1 MSRRNSFALLA
12 LLLVTFA
19 IVVYWNVRTPEAS
32 GLPATLD
39 LKYQPITVENPAL
52 RLDLLEH
59 LKTVQYEGPKRNIF
73 SASVP
78 LPPAPRKI
86 VVAPPPRPAP
96 TGPPP
101 VPPLVIPAKFFGY
114 VTDAATG
121 TRRAFFSEGEDVYVV
136 GVGDV
141 LLGRFRLLQIGNTT
155 AELEETASG
164 RRTTVAL
171 QEPGPS

>member
-19 IVVYWNVRTPEAS
+19 IVVYWNVPTPEAS

-78 LPPAPRKI
+78 LPPAPRKV
-86 VVAPPPRPAP
+86 VVAPPPPPAP

-101 VPPLVIPAKFFGY
+101 VPPLVVPANFFGY
-114 VTDAATG
+114 VTDAAPG
-121 TRRAFFSEGEDVYVV
+121 ARRAFFSEGEDVYVV
-136 GVGDV
+136 GVG
-141 LLGRFRLLQIGNTT
+141 
-155 AELEETASG
+155 
-164 RRTTVAL
+164 
-171 QEPGPS
+171 